1 LIESAKEGSMKKE
14 RSMLRSIFGHRNPAG
29 RPPANVLTGVVPR
42 RQMTILDV
50 LGPRPQAG

>member
-1 LIESAKEGSMKKE
+1 MKKE